1 MNAAPLHHTLQRPC
15 HGRRISRKLPMPLL
29 GAGLILLLA
38 GCATSNAPRSL
49 ESLPPVEYQALQQM
63 QQNLVEESKKLIDAQ
78 DRLRA
83 ELNTAAEPI
92 VLPMTAPALDPLES
106 KTIDLSLSGATV
118 NQMLIAFADQAGL
131 NLIVEPAV
139 LVLDS
144 RADMHLKQITL
155 REAFDELMQ
164 AFDLAGD
171 IRGNTLRVRLM
182 DERVFALDLL
192 NTSMS
197 LDISAGGNVFG
208 ANSSGD
214 SGGGG
219 GGSSNALRGNVTVSG
234 NNGSKSDPYGQI
246 EEGVKR
252 ILGDVDGIRKQQD
265 EHADRPPVLYS
276 LNRNSGSLYVR
287 ARPTQIRSI
296 EKMLDRTQKIL
307 RRQVQIEAQLIDVQ
321 LSDGFELG
329 VDWNMLRTHA
339 ASGFGV
345 NPSTLSGM
353 SETLGTFK
361 QGLPPR
367 ALSIPASLMGSS
379 NGPSFGLAYQGGSFG
394 VVLSALRSFGN
405 LKVLS
410 NPSVQVR
417 NGSPALLSVGT
428 SSRYVSKSSSTMNTP
443 GGGASVTS
451 ADVQTDSVFSG
462 VMVGVLPFVREDG
475 RVELMVH
482 PMQTDVDA
490 KSMNLIDV
498 GNGNRITLPVV
509 NYKGMT
515 TTLNLADGDT
525 VLIGGLID
533 QRSSDDDRG
542 APGVSDVPVLGTLFS
557 NKHSNQASRELVI
570 VLRVKV
576 L

>member
-1 MNAAPLHHTLQRPC
+1 MKPFPSLSERKQFTDSPRLSALAAFGCL
-15 HGRRISRKLPMPLL
+15 
-29 GAGLILLLA
+29 AALLA
-38 GCATSNAPRSL
+38 GCAAPGVPRSL
-49 ESLPPVEYQALQQM
+49 ASLPEVEYQTLDRVRE
-63 QQNLVEESKKLIDAQ
+63 NLVAESKKLSAAQ
-78 DRLRA
+78 DNLRREITTSA
-83 ELNTAAEPI
+83 SPVA
-92 VLPMTAPALDPLES
+92 LPAVPPVIDPLES
-106 KTIDLSLSGATV
+106 RTITLSLSGATV
-118 NQMLIAFADQAGL
+118 NQLLIAIADQADL

-139 LVLDS
+139 LTLDKH
-144 RADMHLKQITL
+144 ADMRLKNITL
-155 REAFDELMQ
+155 REAFNEVMR
-164 AFDLAGD
+164 AFDLSGE
-171 IRGNTLRVRLM
+171 IRGNTLRVNLM
-182 DERVFALDLL
+182 DERMFALDLL
-192 NTSMS
+192 NSSMT

-208 ANSSGD
+208 ANSS
-214 SGGGG
+214 SGGGSG
-219 GGSSNALRGNVTVSG
+219 GSSSSNALRGNVSVAGASG
-234 NNGSKSDPYGQI
+234 NKGDPYEQI
-246 EEGVKR
+246 EAGVKR
-252 ILGDVDGIRKQQD
+252 ILGDGDAAKKLQD
-265 EHADRPPVLYS
+265 ENADKPVALYS
-276 LNRNSGSLYVR
+276 MNRSSGSLYVK
-287 ARPTQIRSI
+287 ARPSQIRSI
-296 EKMLDRTQKIL
+296 EKMLERTQKIL

-329 VDWNMLRTHA
+329 VDWNLLRAYA
-339 ASGFGV
+339 ASGYGV
-345 NPSTLSGM
+345 NPVVLGGAAG
-353 SETLGTFK
+353 TLGGGVS
-361 QGLPPR
+361 GLPAR
-367 ALSIPASLMGSS
+367 ALAIPSSLMGSQT
-379 NGPSFGLAYQGGSFG
+379 GPSFGLGYQAGSFG

-462 VMVGVLPFVREDG
+462 VMVGVLPFVRDDG

-515 TTLNLADGDT
+515 TTLNLSDGDT

-533 QRSSDDDRG
+533 QRTSEDDRG
-542 APGVSDVPVLGTLFS
+542 APGASDIPLFGTLFS
-557 NKHSNQASRELVI
+557 NKHNSQSSRELVI

>member
-1 MNAAPLHHTLQRPC
+1 MNAASLLAARPQSFRW
-15 HGRRISRKLPMPLL
+15 RRLSHDLRSPLL
-29 GAGLILLLA
+29 GGCLALLLG
-38 GCATSNAPRSL
+38 GCATPNQPRSL
-49 ESLPPVEYQALQQM
+49 ESLPAVEYQTLEQM
-63 QQNLVEESKKLIDAQ
+63 RQNLVTESKKLAAAHDK
-78 DRLRA
+78 LRT
-83 ELNTAAEPI
+83 ELTSAPAPVI
-92 VLPMTAPALDPLES
+92 LPMVPPILDPLES
-106 KTIDLSLSGATV
+106 KTINLSLSGATV
-118 NQMLIAFADQAGL
+118 NQLLVAFADQADL

-139 LVLDS
+139 LALDQH
-144 RADMHLKQITL
+144 ADMHLKKITL
-155 REAFDELMQ
+155 REAFNEVMQ
-164 AFDLAGD
+164 AFDLAGE

-192 NTSMS
+192 NTSMA

-208 ANSSGD
+208 ANSSSGD
-214 SGGGG
+214 GGSGGG
-219 GGSSNALRGNVTVSG
+219 SNALRGNVTVSG

-246 EEGVKR
+246 EDGVKR
-252 ILGDVDGIRKQQD
+252 ILGDADGAR
-265 EHADRPPVLYS
+265 RPLDDHPDKPVALYS
-276 LNRNSGSLYVR
+276 LNRNSGSLYVK
-287 ARPTQIRSI
+287 ARPAQIQSI

-329 VDWNMLRTHA
+329 VDWNILRAYA

-345 NPSTLSGM
+345 NPA
-353 SETLGTFK
+353 TLGGASGTLGGGVR
-361 QGLPPR
+361 GLPPR
-367 ALSIPASLMGSS
+367 ALAIPSSLMGSP
-379 NGPSFGLAYQGGSFG
+379 NGPSFGLGYQGGSFG

-462 VMVGVLPFVREDG
+462 VMVGVLPFVRDDG

-542 APGVSDVPVLGTLFS
+542 APGASDVPVLGTLFS
-557 NKHSNQASRELVI
+557 NKHSNHASRELVI